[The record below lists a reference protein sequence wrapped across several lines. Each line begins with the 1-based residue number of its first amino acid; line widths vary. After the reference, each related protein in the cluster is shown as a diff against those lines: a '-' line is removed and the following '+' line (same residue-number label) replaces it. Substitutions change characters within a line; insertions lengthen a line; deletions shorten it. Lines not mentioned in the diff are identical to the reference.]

1 MPLKN
6 GRLTPQER
14 EFSRVVAATRDP
26 AYAAKK
32 AGYRGSAASSEV
44 MARPAIQSEIAR
56 IQTERLFS
64 EALPLAVNAVV
75 SILQSETAPAGSRV
89 QAAKL
94 VFDRT
99 LGTDEAGKRKEPHEM
114 SPEELAAAIAALKRL
129 AADRAKPIIDAE
141 ASDDEPEEDVFG

>member
-1 MPLKN
+1 MPLKS
-6 GRLTPQER
+6 GKLTPQER
-14 EFSRVVAATRDP
+14 VFSRALADSGNLKVAGKVAE
-26 AYAAKK
+26 
-32 AGYRGSAASSEV
+32 YRGENSASKAL
-44 MARPAIQSEIAR
+44 ARPAVQAEIAR

-75 SILQSETAPAGSRV
+75 SILQNELAPAGSRV

-114 SPEELAAAIAALKRL
+114 SPEELAAAIAELKRL
-129 AADRAKPIIDAE
+129 AADRAKPVIEAE
-141 ASDDEPEEDVFG
+141 AIEEEPEEDVFG

>member
-1 MPLKN
+1 MPRKD

-14 EFSRVVAATRDP
+14 VFSRAVAETQSP
-26 AYAAKK
+26 QFAAHK
-32 AGYRGSAASSEV
+32 AGYRGVSAPANV
-44 MARPAIQSEIAR
+44 MARPAVQAEIAR

-114 SPEELAAAIAALKRL
+114 SPEELAAAIAELKRL
-129 AADRAKPIIDAE
+129 AADRAKPMLEAE
-141 ASDDEPEEDVFG
+141 AIEEEPEEDVFG